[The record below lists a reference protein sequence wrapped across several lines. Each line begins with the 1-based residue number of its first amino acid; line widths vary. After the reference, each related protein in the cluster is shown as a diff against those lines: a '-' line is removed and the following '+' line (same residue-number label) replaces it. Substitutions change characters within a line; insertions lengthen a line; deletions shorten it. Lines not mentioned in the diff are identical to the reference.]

1 MRMVYLSVT
10 YNVVGLDVE
19 EPVKIFQRYYT
30 TKSVRGHGI
39 GLHWSANVVTSM
51 GGHLFARSGGKGR
64 GTSLHLRVPVAPS
77 RRKNGVIER
86 TESATQSSIGNGPI
100 FNEPYGSLY
109 EGAVIERFAFYVRGI
124 PKGP

>member
-1 MRMVYLSVT
+1 MPARGLIYIMASTVEVEGMRMVDLSVT
-10 YNVVGLDVE
+10 DNGVGLDVE

-64 GTSLHLRVPVAPS
+64 GTRSEEHTSELQSLMRNSYAVFCLH
-77 RRKNGVIER
+77 KNK
-86 TESATQSSIGNGPI
+86 T
-100 FNEPYGSLY
+100 
-109 EGAVIERFAFYVRGI
+109 
-124 PKGP
+124 

>member
-1 MRMVYLSVT
+1 MPARGLIYIMASTVEVEGMRMVDLSVT
-10 YNVVGLDVE
+10 DNGVGLDVE

-51 GGHLFARSGGKGR
+51 GGHLFASSGGKGR

-77 RRKNGVIER
+77 RRKNCVHDR
-86 TESATQSSIGNGPI
+86 TETAAP
-100 FNEPYGSLY
+100 PH
-109 EGAVIERFAFYVRGI
+109 
-124 PKGP
+124 